1 MCLVICTLH
10 FFFNGNSPGS
20 RRRDCRSHLRMTQVI
35 GRKKAWEFSYDE
47 VKCVTQ
53 VLEGKTFFS
62 TMTPFL
68 HSSSLWAVFQPVTI
82 LNHWDFPGGSDGKE
96 SACNAGDLGSISGS
110 GRSPGRGNGNTLRY
124 SCLENPMDGG
134 AWWATVHGVAKSQTW
149 LNNFTLTFFHAF
161 FYDFNQYS
169 LMMFLT
175 ILI

>member
-82 LNHWDFPGGSDGKE
+82 LTLWDFPGGSDGKE

-110 GRSPGRGNGNTLRY
+110 GRSPGEGNGYPLHY
-124 SCLENPMDGG
+124 SCLENSMDRG
-134 AWWATVHGVAKSQTW
+134 AWRATVYEITKSQTR
-149 LNNFTLTFFHAF
+149 LNNWHFHTLHV
-161 FYDFNQYS
+161 S
-169 LMMFLT
+169 MV
-175 ILI
+175 